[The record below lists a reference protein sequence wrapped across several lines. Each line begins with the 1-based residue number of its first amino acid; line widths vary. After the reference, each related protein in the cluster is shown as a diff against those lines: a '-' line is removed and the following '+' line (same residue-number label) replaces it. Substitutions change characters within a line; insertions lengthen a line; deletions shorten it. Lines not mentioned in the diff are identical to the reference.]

1 MFVSAQSETFIQKG
15 KDLLQKG
22 KCNDAKK
29 EFLRAQAIDPE
40 NKDIPNLINA
50 ANRCFEEKTTRP
62 KKDTTSLSLPN
73 GTEYSLPYQEGSNS
87 ELILVKSNADW
98 NVISNNSCSSW
109 INLEKKQSYISV
121 TWQENT
127 NSSPRTCTFNVKAK
141 NKVDSIT
148 ITQQQAKLH
157 LDVDTSTV
165 YFSTKGGKSD
175 IEVNTNSDSWS
186 LSSSGNDW
194 CEVKKQE
201 DSRLTITCDPNTNS
215 EERRF
220 SFNVL
225 AGNESQRI
233 TIIQNGLKLDITPK
247 DINFSYNQERKTI
260 TISTTNADGWQIYSK
275 DLPQGCEIESTNSN
289 SITIA
294 CEENTSVNGRSG
306 TLTIKAGIAT
316 EIINISQVGT
326 PVRLSVSPE
335 KISLKSSGKAS
346 LDDNMVSVETNATSW
361 KIESEPYWC
370 KTTQTSGSYFYVTA
384 DKNKYQYSREG
395 IIKISAMGKYE
406 NISVYQEEENNFLR
420 VKDHYHTWGLAFGY
434 VEKSWNYSDDNSN
447 GGIFKQDVPVQG
459 LQFGL
464 RCDPYF
470 AVKVFGLG
478 LHTGIYYE
486 YYRQEA
492 SQGNNNSIFD
502 EHVLTAPLH
511 LNYRIDFDE
520 KGIFGIV
527 LHGGLNFDYGL
538 AANLKN
544 GTDITENLYDADAGL
559 NRFNM
564 SLGYGGG
571 FHLGR
576 FLFDF
581 TTSKG
586 ITNHSKDE
594 AYTLKQNNPFN
605 VSLTIMFNNKK

>member
-1 MFVSAQSETFIQKG
+1 MFVSAQSETFIQQG
-15 KDLLQKG
+15 KKLLQQG
-22 KCNDAKK
+22 KCEDAKK
-29 EFLRAQAIDPE
+29 EFLRAKAIDPG
-40 NKDIPNLINA
+40 NKDILNLINEA
-50 ANRCFEEKTTRP
+50 DRCPKRKTTRVEI
-62 KKDTTSLSLPN
+62 TTSLSLPN
-73 GTEYSLPYQEGSNS
+73 GTEYSLPYKEGSNS
-87 ELILVKSNADW
+87 EFIWVKSNVDW
-98 NVISNNSCSSW
+98 DIISDNSCSSW
-109 INLEKKQSYISV
+109 INLDKNQNYVSV

-127 NSSPRTCTFNVKAK
+127 NRSPHTCTFEVKAK
-141 NKVDSIT
+141 DKVESIT
-148 ITQQQAKLH
+148 ITQQAKLY
-157 LDVDTSTV
+157 LDVDKSAV
-165 YFSTKGGKSD
+165 DFSTKGGKSD

-186 LSSSGNDW
+186 LSNSGNDW
-194 CEVKKQE
+194 CEVKKQGN
-201 DSRLTITCDPNTNS
+201 SRLSITCDPNTKS

-220 SFNVL
+220 SFNVS

-247 DINFSYNQERKTI
+247 DINFSYYQDRKTI
-260 TISTTNADGWQIYSK
+260 TISTTNADGWQIYMK

-289 SITIA
+289 SITIT
-294 CEENTSVNGRSG
+294 CKENTSVNGRSG

-326 PVRLSVSPE
+326 PVSLSVSPV
-335 KISLKSSGKAS
+335 KLSFKSSGKAS
-346 LDDNMVSVETNATSW
+346 LGSDMVSVKTNATSW

-370 KTTQTSGSYFYVTA
+370 TTEPSGSYFYVTA
-384 DKNKYQYSREG
+384 DKNKDKYSRKG

-406 NISVYQEEENNFLR
+406 DVSVYQEGKKYWLR

-434 VEKSWNYSDDNSN
+434 VEKRWNYSDDDSN
-447 GGIFKQDVPVQG
+447 WGIFEQDVPVQG

-470 AVKVFGLG
+470 APTVFGLG

-486 YYRQEA
+486 YYRQKA
-492 SQGNNNSIFD
+492 SQGNNNPIFD

-544 GTDITENLYDADAGL
+544 NTDNKNLYDADAGL

-564 SLGYGGG
+564 SFGYGGG

-581 TTSKG
+581 TASKG

-594 AYTLKQNNPFN
+594 TYVLKQNNPLK
-605 VSLTIMFNNKK
+605 VSMTIMFNN